1 MIKQFIS
8 QNINRTKLVNNAKL
22 YYYGPDFKNSN
33 NNENTTS
40 ALFGVSFDYGL
51 EFDEDTENYFTIEFT
66 VDYAI
71 GAGSS
76 SSFNRIKQVSYTVN
90 IQDPLDYGINDGNNT
105 DFVFPVDLGTDVLD
119 VEHIRRIS
127 NVSLTIA
134 KPSLRYTYVTPTELS
149 TNSKYINVLQ
159 GIQIDGTMAG
169 NYKGTVKITLDDSSA
184 QESICEHQNEFDFYS
199 DPHSDQY
206 TSTFILR
213 SKITGSA
220 AIVPHI
226 QITGG
231 NEKGVNDQCRWSTY
245 ISSYYMKYPDYS
257 VEAIFEESAIYSK
270 PLPSTG
276 KRAWI
281 SGSKCIEES
290 NLGEFIYYHVDLI
303 MEAAL

>member
-33 NNENTTS
+33 NKNTTS

-51 EFDEDTENYFTIEFT
+51 EYDENTENYFTIEFT
-66 VDYAI
+66 VEYAI
-71 GAGSS
+71 ATGSTS
-76 SSFNRIKQVSYTVN
+76 LINTKQVSYTVN

-105 DFVFPVDLGTDVLD
+105 DFVFPVDLGNDVLT
-119 VEHIRRIS
+119 IKYIKSIS

-134 KPSLRYTYVTPTELS
+134 KPSLKYTYVTPTELS

-159 GIQIDGTMAG
+159 GIQIDRTMAG
-169 NYKGTVKITLDDSSA
+169 NYKGTVKITLEDSSA

-199 DPHSDQY
+199 DPYSDQY

-220 AIVPHI
+220 AIKPYI
-226 QITGG
+226 QIIGG
-231 NEKGVNDQCRWSTY
+231 NEEGVNDQCRWSTY

-257 VEAIFEESAIYSK
+257 VETILEESAIYSK

-276 KRAWI
+276 INAEI
-281 SGSKCIEES
+281 NGSKYIEES
-290 NLGEFIYYHVDLI
+290 NLGEFIYYYVDLI